1 MAKDYDFRPDADES
15 VNLDKLLLTQRQR
28 FNLLRWVLYGVLYL
42 VALLLQDAVLCR
54 VDVRGG
60 CTDLVPCVIF
70 MITALQGAEQGSIF
84 ALVSATFYYFT
95 GSAPGLYVIPILTI
109 LAVLLAVLRQ
119 ACLRRGFFSI
129 LLCAILGMAIYEMT
143 VFGIGLFLGYTYF
156 QRIHSM
162 SMTAALTLI
171 AVPFLY
177 PLVRSIGKIGGE
189 AWKE

>member
-1 MAKDYDFRPDADES
+1 MAKDYDFRPDSDSS

-42 VALLLQDAVLCR
+42 AGLLLQDAVLCR
-54 VDVRGG
+54 VDIRGG
-60 CTDLVPCVIF
+60 CTDLVPCLIF

-84 ALVSATFYYFT
+84 ALVSAIFYYCA
-95 GSAPGLYVIPILTI
+95 GSAQGIYVIPVITI
-109 LAVLLAVLRQ
+109 LAVLLAVFRQ

-129 LLCAILGMAIYEMT
+129 LLCATLGMIVYEMT
-143 VFGIGLFLGYTYF
+143 VFGIGLFLGHTYL

-162 SMTAALTLI
+162 AMTAALTLI

-189 AWKE
+189 VWKE